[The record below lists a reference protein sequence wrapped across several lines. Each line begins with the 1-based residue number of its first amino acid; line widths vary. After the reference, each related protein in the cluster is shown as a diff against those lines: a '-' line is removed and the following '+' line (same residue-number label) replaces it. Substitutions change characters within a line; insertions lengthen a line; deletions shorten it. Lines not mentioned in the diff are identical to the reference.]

1 MQAVC
6 LIDEFVGDD
15 GVHKLRYDDPLFQI
29 RIFGLPSLW
38 KHFNVLWLN
47 RSAQKLSGLS
57 I

>member
-38 KHFNVLWLN
+38 KHFNVL
-47 RSAQKLSGLS
+47 
-57 I
+57 